1 MDREESLRRQGAS
14 PRVLIQIRNA
24 DVFLGPRCVLRNVNW
39 EMRSG
44 EHWAVLG
51 PNGAGKSTFLKLV
64 LGDLQ
69 PAWGG
74 LVKRFEF
81 TARNTIWDVKRHIGS
96 VSPDLQAA
104 YRGDAIGAEVIG
116 SGFCSSIGR
125 TRKLNTRQRRR
136 VDEVA
141 LWLGIGPL
149 LSATVSRAS
158 YGEVRKL
165 LLARALV
172 HEPELLLCDEPFDGL
187 DAASRR
193 GMAAA
198 LERVAGNGTSLL
210 VVTHHAEELPA
221 CMTHVARITAGRI
234 AFQ

>member
-1 MDREESLRRQGAS
+1 
-14 PRVLIQIRNA
+14 
-24 DVFLGPRCVLRNVNW
+24 VFLGSRHVLRNVNW

-51 PNGAGKSTFLKLV
+51 PNGGGKSTFLKLV
-64 LGDLQ
+64 AGDLQ

-81 TARNTIWDVKRHIGS
+81 TARDTIWEVKRRIGC
-96 VSPDLQAA
+96 VSPELQAA
-104 YRGDAIGAEVIG
+104 YRADATGADLVG
-116 SGFCSSIGR
+116 SGFFSSIGR
-125 TRKLNTRQRRR
+125 TRKLNARQRRR
-136 VDEVA
+136 VADVA
-141 LWLGIGPL
+141 QWLGIERL
-149 LSATVSRAS
+149 LAVNVSRAS

-187 DAASRR
+187 DAASRH

-210 VVTHHAEELPA
+210 VVTHHAEDLPA
-221 CMTHVARITAGRI
+221 CTTHVARITAGRI
-234 AFQ
+234 AVP